1 MEIYYMERHAMEQ
14 LIAWKNSK
22 NRKPL
27 VLQGARQVGKTW
39 LMKEFGKKHFKKHA
53 YFIFEKNEKLKS
65 IFQGD
70 LNVHRILESLE
81 ILAGFKITPDTLIV
95 FDEIQDCPDAITSLK
110 YFNEELPEYPI
121 IAAGSLL
128 GVALHKGLSFPVG
141 KVNFM
146 TLYPLSFFEF
156 LDAMGEHMKLEHL
169 QKGNFEV
176 LKPFHD
182 DLISLLKKYFFV
194 GGMPEAV
201 NNYVTERDFNKVR
214 TIQTEILKAYAR
226 DFSKHVPLS
235 NQAKLKLVWDS
246 IPTQLS
252 KENKKFVYG
261 NIEKGARAKE
271 FEDAIAW
278 LEACGLIYKVNR
290 IKKPD
295 LPLAAYKDLSAFKLF
310 MVDLGL
316 LSAMASL
323 DAQTLISGNEFFEEF
338 KGSLTEQ
345 YVLQQLKIYSDKL
358 DIYYWAKESGTNEID
373 FVIQISNEI
382 IPIEVKASTNLQAKS
397 LKSYIDDFKPS
408 KAIRFSGATYKQNE
422 VITDIPLYD
431 IPYIVN

>member
-1 MEIYYMERHAMEQ
+1 MERHAIEQ
-14 LIAWKNSK
+14 LINWKNNI

-27 VLQGARQVGKTW
+27 IIQGARQVGKTW
-39 LMKEFGKKHFKKHA
+39 LMKEFGKKHFSKYA

-70 LNVHRILESLE
+70 LNTHRILESLE
-81 ILAGFKITPDTLIV
+81 ILAGFKIDKDTLII

-128 GVALHKGLSFPVG
+128 GVSMHKGLSFPVG

-156 LDAMGEHMKLEHL
+156 LDAIGEQIKLDHL
-169 QKGNFEV
+169 KNNNFEV

-182 DLISLLKKYFFV
+182 DLIALLKKYFFV

-201 NNYVTERDFNKVR
+201 NSYVTERDFNKVR
-214 TIQTEILKAYAR
+214 TIQKEILNAYAH
-226 DFSKHVPLS
+226 DFSKHIPIS
-235 NQAKLKLVWDS
+235 NQAKVKLIWDS
-246 IPTQLS
+246 IPSQLS
-252 KENKKFVYG
+252 KENRKFVYG
-261 NIEKGARAKE
+261 HIEKGARAKD

-278 LEACGLIYKVNR
+278 LEACGLIYKINK

-323 DAQTLISGNEFFEEF
+323 DAKALISGNEFFEEF

-345 YVLQQLKIYSDKL
+345 YVLQQLKIYSNNL
-358 DIYYWAKESGTNEID
+358 DIYYWAKDTGTNELD
-373 FVIQISNEI
+373 FVVQKTNEI
-382 IPIEVKASTNLQAKS
+382 IPIEVKATINLQAKS
-397 LKSYIDDFKPS
+397 LKSYIEVFNPS
-408 KAIRFSGATYKQNE
+408 KAIRYSGATYKKNE
-422 VITDIPLYD
+422 VITDIPLYNV
-431 IPYIVN
+431 PYIMK